1 MGARFRM
8 TIGPDP
14 GQVARV
20 STAFDEFARAHR
32 VPVATRRSVS
42 IALDEL
48 LTNTLAYGFAGR
60 ADGEVSV
67 EVELLKDRV
76 CATVRDNGP
85 LFNPLEM
92 NAPDTGHSVEDR
104 TIGGLGIHLI
114 RQMMDEVVYERRD
127 DHNVVSLA
135 KLLPRDGQ

>member
-20 STAFDEFARAHR
+20 SAAFTEFADAHQ
-32 VPVATRRSVS
+32 VPPETRRSVS
-42 IALDEL
+42 VALDEL
-48 LTNTLAYGFAGR
+48 LTNTFAYGLAGR
-60 ADGEVSV
+60 KDGEVSV
-67 EVELLKDRV
+67 EVELLQDRV

-85 LFNPLEM
+85 PFNPLEM
-92 NAPDTGHSVEDR
+92 SAPDTGHSVEDR
-104 TIGGLGIHLI
+104 TIGGLGIHLT
-114 RQMMDEVVYERRD
+114 RRMMDDVTYERRD
-127 DHNVVSLA
+127 DQNLVSLA

>member
-20 STAFDEFARAHR
+20 SAAFTEFADAHQ
-32 VPVATRRSVS
+32 VPPETRRSVS
-42 IALDEL
+42 VALDEL
-48 LTNTLAYGFAGR
+48 LTNTLAYGVAGR
-60 ADGEVSV
+60 PDGEVSV

-76 CATVRDNGP
+76 CATVSDNGRP
-85 LFNPLEM
+85 FNPLEVA
-92 NAPDTGHSVEDR
+92 APDTKLSVEDR